1 MTVFNIIYHRFIP
14 PIHFIYKKMFA
25 FIGQIAK
32 QLFHIYLNY
41 VIFIMIEAGRRGFM
55 DAIIR
60 VEHLVKHYGLIKA
73 VDDISFMVKRGSLF
87 AFLGP
92 NGAGKTTTIHMMTT
106 LLQKDSGTVYLND
119 HTEDDYIRRKIGV
132 VFQHNVLDDD
142 LTVKENLIYRG
153 SLYINDRLECFKRYE
168 QLKTYLDFSSFEHQ
182 RFKTLSGGQ
191 KRRIEIAR
199 ALFSNPEILLL
210 DEPTTGLDPETR
222 QMVWKVIED
231 LQKNQGMTIFL
242 TTHYMEEAANANHV
256 VIIHKGKIVVEG
268 TPAMLKDQYSHDRLK
283 IVPYDRKLLMD
294 WLESNQITYEKI
306 ADQYIIYVVDSKQA
320 ITYIE
325 AIKDNIRQF
334 EMVQGTMDDVF
345 INVVGGELHV

>member
-1 MTVFNIIYHRFIP
+1 
-14 PIHFIYKKMFA
+14 
-25 FIGQIAK
+25 
-32 QLFHIYLNY
+32 
-41 VIFIMIEAGRRGFM
+41 M

-60 VEHLVKHYGLIKA
+60 VEHLVKHYGAIKA

-106 LLQKDSGTVYLND
+106 LLQKDSGVVYLND
-119 HTEDDYIRRKIGV
+119 QTDEDYFRRKIGV

-142 LTVKENLIYRG
+142 LTVKENLLFRG
-153 SLYINDRLECFKRYE
+153 SLYLNNKEDCLKRYE
-168 QLKTYLDFSSFEHQ
+168 ELKGYLDFSSFENQ

-199 ALFSNPEILLL
+199 ALFSDPEILLL

-222 QMVWKVIED
+222 QLVWKVIED
-231 LQKNQGMTIFL
+231 LQKNKGMTIFL

-256 VIIHKGKIVVEG
+256 IIIHKGKIIVEG
-268 TPAMLKDQYSHDRLK
+268 TPAMLKDKYSYDRLK
-283 IVPYDRKLLMD
+283 IVPIDRSRLID
-294 WLESNQITYEKI
+294 WLDKQSISYEKI
-306 ADQYIIYVVDSKQA
+306 ADQYVIPVLDSQQA
-320 ITYIE
+320 IAYIE
-325 AIKDNIRQF
+325 QIKDNIRQF